1 MCIGW
6 RNWICWIQL
15 MEGKGGSH
23 EGSGDP
29 HEGSGVPDKG
39 RMSAK
44 ERFIRAQDTSGISAE
59 ATGGES

>member
-1 MCIGW
+1 
-6 RNWICWIQL
+6 

-23 EGSGDP
+23 EGSGEP
-29 HEGSGVPDKG
+29 HDGSGVPDKG

-59 ATGGES
+59 ATGSES

>member
-1 MCIGW
+1 
-6 RNWICWIQL
+6 
-15 MEGKGGSH
+15 MEGHGGTH
-23 EGSGDP
+23 EGSGEPHEGSGEP
-29 HEGSGVPDKG
+29 HEGSGVPDKD

>member
-1 MCIGW
+1 
-6 RNWICWIQL
+6 

-44 ERFIRAQDTSGISAE
+44 RFIRAQDTSGISAE